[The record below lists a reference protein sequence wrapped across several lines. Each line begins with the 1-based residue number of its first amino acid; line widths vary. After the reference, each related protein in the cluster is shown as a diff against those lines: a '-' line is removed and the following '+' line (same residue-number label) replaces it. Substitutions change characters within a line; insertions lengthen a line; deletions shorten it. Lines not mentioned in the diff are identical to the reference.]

1 MTKIINFSENR
12 NVYMPNN
19 QMKKSL
25 LEAQRK
31 IFEYPDYKNTEVNRC
46 ISKYFGIEEKNLT
59 VTNGSLEGINL
70 LVSALNETETIL
82 FVPTFWGYADAL
94 NRFNYAIKNEPL
106 VDNLN
111 YDYDRLLEI
120 AKLYKMIIL
129 CNPNNPTLSYI
140 PKNVLLNIVKE
151 NPHCNFVIDETM
163 LIFDEEYKNKTVS
176 NEVKN
181 FENLSVVVSF
191 SKFLGIAG
199 LRTGA
204 VFSNEM
210 LIEKIKKLSVPY
222 SLGII
227 QQNILP
233 VAFEDPNY
241 LDKTRKLIT
250 KNRDYLCE
258 NLQRL
263 GCSVVNGNT
272 NFILVNLSDDIDA
285 MDITKY
291 LYQNGMEVRN
301 IKEAYP
307 KLKGNWIRISIQTQ
321 ENNELLVKKM
331 QRYINLSSGKLNK

>member
-25 LEAQRK
+25 LKAQRK
-31 IFEYPDYKNTEVNRC
+31 VFEYPDYKNTEVNRC
-46 ISKYFGIEEKNLT
+46 ISEYFGIEEKNLT

-70 LVSALNETETIL
+70 LVCALNKTETVL

-94 NRFNYAIKNEPL
+94 NRFNYIVKNETL
-106 VDNLN
+106 VDELN
-111 YDYDRLLEI
+111 YDYDRVSEI
-120 AKLYKMIIL
+120 AKLYKIMIL

-140 PKNVLLNIVKE
+140 PKKVLLSIIKE
-151 NPHCNFVIDETM
+151 NPHCHFIIDETM
-163 LIFDEEYKNKTVS
+163 LIFDEKYENKSVS
-176 NEVKN
+176 NEVEN

-204 VFSNEM
+204 VFSNKTM
-210 LIEKIKKLSVPY
+210 IEKVKKLSIPY
-222 SLGII
+222 SLGVI

-233 VAFEDPNY
+233 VAFADPNY
-241 LDKTRKLIT
+241 LDETRKLIT
-250 KNRDYLCE
+250 KNREYLCD
-258 NLQRL
+258 NLQQL
-263 GCSVVNGNT
+263 GCNVIDGNT
-272 NFILVNLSDDIDA
+272 NFILVKLPDNVDSTA
-285 MDITKY
+285 VAKY
-291 LYQNGMEVRN
+291 LYQNGIEVRN

-321 ENNELLVKKM
+321 KNNELLVKKM
-331 QRYINLSSGKLNK
+331 QRYIKCK